1 MKTKKIEKARGGL
14 MNTQIK
20 GDLTWALHNG
30 KLLHWVPLV
39 DLVAVD
45 LHIITHT
52 HINRLIAAGL
62 IPIVTSPS
70 LSNHSTLTNRCAT
83 VIKTKVQGDVIYG
96 LLMAGGPKKK
106 IFNQMI
112 EDGFPVISTLVG
124 DGKFVPDA
132 SDRGRLVIE
141 NVHYFRLDFT
151 K

>member
-14 MNTQIK
+14 MGTQIK
-20 GDLTWALHNG
+20 GDLTWTLHNG

-52 HINRLIAAGL
+52 QINRLIASGL

-70 LSNHSTLTNRCAT
+70 LSNHAAQANRCAT
-83 VIKTKVQGDVIYG
+83 VIKTKVQNDIIYG
-96 LLMAGGPKKK
+96 LLMPGGPKKK
-106 IFNQMI
+106 IFNQMLK
-112 EDGFPVISTLVG
+112 DGNPIISTLVG
-124 DGKFVPDA
+124 DGKFAPDA

>member
-1 MKTKKIEKARGGL
+1 

-112 EDGFPVISTLVG
+112 KDGFPVISTLVG